1 MMTTA
6 VQDLYMPHV
15 RAARERVNDDP
26 RICALL
32 DPAVDARLV
41 ERFLSVY
48 CSRGVFMTEP
58 VESWIRRS
66 GQRCAAIPGLEDV
79 GRSLVEHARHEA
91 GHHLLM
97 LADTRYLVRRWN
109 ERRSP
114 KLDAAALL
122 GEPPTP
128 AMRAYAKLHE
138 DIIASDAPFRQTGVE
153 LEIEALAP
161 VLGPRIIEHC
171 RRKLGDDILGGLSFL
186 VEHVTIDVGHTH
198 FNLRLLD
205 RLLAV
210 RPDAG
215 EMVALA
221 GVTGLDRY
229 LDFLGECYDAAKAET
244 ESN

>member
-1 MMTTA
+1 
-6 VQDLYMPHV
+6 MPHA

-26 RICALL
+26 RIRAFL
-32 DPAVDARLV
+32 DPAADTRLV
-41 ERFLSVY
+41 ERFLGVY

-58 VESWIRRS
+58 VEGWIRRS
-66 GQRCAAIPGLEDV
+66 GERCAAIPGLEAV
-79 GRSLVEHARHEA
+79 ARSLVEHAHHEA

-97 LADTRYLVRRWN
+97 LADTRYLVGRWN
-109 ERRSP
+109 ERHSP
-114 KLDAAALL
+114 KLDAAVLL
-122 GEPPTP
+122 GAPPTP

-138 DIIASDAPFRQTGVE
+138 DIIASTTPFRQTGVE
-153 LEIEALAP
+153 LEIEAMAP
-161 VLGPRIIEHC
+161 VLGPRIIEQC

-215 EMVALA
+215 EVVARA
-221 GVTGLDRY
+221 GVTGLDTY
-229 LDFLGECYDAAKAET
+229 LDFLGECYDTAKIET
-244 ESN
+244 ESS